1 MIKETPSLD
10 GVRVTECVPASEIFS
25 GRRRYRFRAAV
36 AVVSFF
42 KKKHNQFKFFYLFI
56 FCSTLP
62 HRHRCLSITPRMSL
76 IFFFVFLSFFLG
88 TAPNRFG
95 PVRRGRGPLRPRHS
109 RLSVEFA
116 RPLENRPRCRWS
128 MILSLS
134 LSPSTSMRTPLKP
147 KPNVF
152 PVGIKG
158 QTKGQG
164 RDRGV

>member
-88 TAPNRFG
+88 
-95 PVRRGRGPLRPRHS
+95 RHRIVS
-109 RLSVEFA
+109 DRCVEDVV
-116 RPLENRPRCRWS
+116 LYDQDT
-128 MILSLS
+128 LD
-134 LSPSTSMRTPLKP
+134 SPSSSLGHSKIVR
-147 KPNVF
+147 
-152 PVGIKG
+152 GAG
-158 QTKGQG
+158 G
-164 RDRGV
+164 R